1 MPSKSRSMKVTGK
14 RSFTINNAYHVDGCP
29 TKFTRED
36 FASRYLKHHPVQA
49 AKNALSD
56 LCNVKRI
63 RGQCTLYIEIRETT
77 QGSAGKVFAYHAKR
91 IHLKKPIVL
100 QNRTIYYKPIVKS
113 VDRVPTEKC
122 KKSHKSR
129 GRMISLSSKHRPGMS
144 ARRHSSHKSHHRAS
158 GKSLANRVKNTMKR
172 TMKKVRNSL
181 KRVMSTKH

>member
-1 MPSKSRSMKVTGK
+1 MPSKSRSMKNTGK

-29 TKFTRED
+29 TKFTHND
-36 FASRYLKHHPVQA
+36 FAGRYIKHYPDQA
-49 AKNALSD
+49 AKNALSH
-56 LCNVKRI
+56 LCKVKRI

-100 QNRTIYYKPIVKS
+100 QDRTIYYKSIVKS
-113 VDRVPTEKC
+113 VDHVPTEHC

-144 ARRHSSHKSHHRAS
+144 GRRHSTS
-158 GKSLANRVKNTMKR
+158 KSLT
-172 TMKKVRNSL
+172 
-181 KRVMSTKH
+181 KRVSNL

>member
-1 MPSKSRSMKVTGK
+1 MPSKSRSMKTTGK

-29 TKFTRED
+29 TKFTHHD
-36 FASRYLKHHPVQA
+36 FAGRYLKRHPDQA
-49 AKNALSD
+49 AKNALSH
-56 LCNVKRI
+56 LCKVKRI

-100 QNRTIYYKPIVKS
+100 QDRTIYYKPIVKS
-113 VDRVPTEKC
+113 VDRVPTERC

-144 ARRHSSHKSHHRAS
+144 VRRRSS
-158 GKSLANRVKNTMKR
+158 GKSLTKRVSNTMRR
-172 TMKKVRNSL
+172 TMKSVRNSI
-181 KRVMSTKH
+181 KRAVSSKH

>member
-29 TKFTRED
+29 TKFTHHD
-36 FASRYLKHHPVQA
+36 FVSRYLKHHPDQA
-49 AKNALSD
+49 AKNALTR
-56 LCNVKRI
+56 LCKVKRI

-77 QGSAGKVFAYHAKR
+77 QGSEGKVFAYHAKR

-100 QNRTIYYKPIVKS
+100 QDRTIYYKPIVKS

-129 GRMISLSSKHRPGMS
+129 GRMISISSKHRPGMS
-144 ARRHSSHKSHHRAS
+144 ARRSHKSHHRAS
-158 GKSLANRVKNTMKR
+158 GKSLTKRVANTMKR
-172 TMKKVRNSL
+172 TMKTVRNSL